1 MKFALNFPF
10 NKTSLGQCSNNIA
23 REIYKKNI
31 KTDIFHIGQPDHSML
46 EKEEPFVK
54 WIVENSIKSEENH
67 SKKNPVLKLWHI
79 MGSMESVSEKQ
90 YLYTFYELD
99 KPTPREINILKN
111 QEMVFLP
118 STHFAELFKSYNIN
132 CAAVPLGFDSNTF
145 SRIEVK
151 YPDDRICFGLAG
163 KLEKRKH
170 HFKILNAWAKKY
182 GNRHD
187 VYLNCAI
194 YNNFLKPE
202 DQSAMIGQALEGKKY
217 FNINFLP
224 WMDSNENYNQF
235 LNANHIILA
244 MSGGET
250 WGLPEFTSVALGKH
264 CVGLKAHG
272 YKDWMNEDNSVCIS
286 PNGKIQSY
294 DNIFFR
300 EGQPFNQGD
309 IFDFSV
315 DDFLDACDTA
325 IQKVKNNPMNL
336 NGIKLQQ
343 EFTWEKTT
351 NLILENINK

>member
-1 MKFALNFPF
+1 
-10 NKTSLGQCSNNIA
+10 
-23 REIYKKNI
+23 
-31 KTDIFHIGQPDHSML
+31 ML
-46 EKEEPFVK
+46 ESENDFVN
-54 WIVENSIKSEENH
+54 WIVSNSIKSEEVH

-79 MGSMESVSEKQ
+79 TGSLESVSEKQ

-99 KPTPREINILKN
+99 SPTARELNILKN
-111 QEMVFLP
+111 QEMVFVP
-118 STHFAELFKSYNIN
+118 SRHYANLFSNFDIN
-132 CAAVPLGFDSNTF
+132 CKAIPLGFDSNTF
-145 SRIEVK
+145 KIENIN

-170 HFKILNAWAKKY
+170 HLKILNAWAKKY

-194 YNNFLKPE
+194 FNNFLKPE
-202 DQSAMIGQALEGKKY
+202 DQSAMISQALEGKNY

-224 WMDSNENYNQF
+224 WMPNNADYNKF
-235 LNANHIILA
+235 LNANHIMIA

-272 YKDWMNEDNSVCIS
+272 YKDWMNEENSVCVT
-286 PNGKIQSY
+286 PNGKIPAY

-300 EGQPFNQGD
+300 EGQPFNQGN
-309 IFDFSV
+309 IFDFSSSE
-315 DDFLDACDTA
+315 FIDACDVA
-325 IQKVKNNPMNL
+325 IEKAKSNPVNKNGL
-336 NGIKLQQ
+336 KLQE

-351 NLILENINK
+351 SEILENIK

>member
-1 MKFALNFPF
+1 MKFAIHFPF
-10 NKTSLGQCSNNIA
+10 NQTSLGQCSNNIA
-23 REIYKKNI
+23 RELFKQDKKVP
-31 KTDIFHIGQPDHSML
+31 IFHIGQPDHSML
-46 EKEEPFVK
+46 EPEKEFVN
-54 WIVENSIKSEENH
+54 WIVSNSVNSEEIH
-67 SKKNPVLKLWHI
+67 SRKNPTLKLWHI
-79 MGSMESVSEKQ
+79 NGSLESYSEDQ

-99 KPTPREINILKN
+99 SPTSRELNILKN
-111 QEMVFLP
+111 QKMIFVP
-118 STHFAELFKSYNIN
+118 SNHYANLFSNFEIN
-132 CAAVPLGFDSNTF
+132 CKAVPLAFDSNTF
-145 SRIEVK
+145 KAEEIK

-202 DQSAMIGQALEGKKY
+202 DQSAMIAQALEGKRY

-224 WMDSNENYNQF
+224 WMPNNSDYNKF
-235 LNANHIILA
+235 LNANHIIIA

-272 YKDWMNEDNSVCIS
+272 YKEWMNEENSICIT
-286 PNGKIQSY
+286 PNGKIPAY

-300 EGQPFNQGD
+300 EGQPFNQGN

-315 DDFLDACDTA
+315 DEFLEACDIA
-325 IQKVKNNPMNL
+325 IEKAKNNPTNE
-336 NGIKLQQ
+336 NGLKLQQ
-343 EFTWEKTT
+343 QFTWEKTT
-351 NLILENINK
+351 NLILENIK